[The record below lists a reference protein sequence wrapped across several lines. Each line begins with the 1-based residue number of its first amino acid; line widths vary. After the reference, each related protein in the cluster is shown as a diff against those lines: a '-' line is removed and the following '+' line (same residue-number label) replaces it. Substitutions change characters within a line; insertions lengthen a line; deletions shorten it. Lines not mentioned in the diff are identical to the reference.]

1 MGPPANNVLME
12 VAFKA
17 WLNRT
22 TAFLSSGKTG
32 AFSGG
37 IPRLKTGTWGTRLL
51 KDIEVRGN
59 PTLDANRAF
68 RMGHPRFFLR

>member
-1 MGPPANNVLME
+1 MDRW
-12 VAFKA
+12 
-17 WLNRT
+17 WLRRHLIQGLR
-22 TAFLSSGKTG
+22 FERISG